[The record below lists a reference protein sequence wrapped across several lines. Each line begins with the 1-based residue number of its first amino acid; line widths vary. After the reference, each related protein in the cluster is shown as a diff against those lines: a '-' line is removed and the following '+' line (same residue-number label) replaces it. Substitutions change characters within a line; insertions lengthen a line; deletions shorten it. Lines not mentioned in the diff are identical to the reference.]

1 MVYVGKYTIPMD
13 GMGIYTVNRQRVNH
27 PAEIHQADPI
37 GTSTD
42 SMMPPL
48 FGRACASAH
57 ALEPAGGNTMFKL
70 GRRIWIPQTF
80 GGGLYMVF

>member
-1 MVYVGKYTIPMD
+1 
-13 GMGIYTVNRQRVNH
+13 MGIYKTVNRQRVSH

-57 ALEPAGGNTMFKL
+57 ALEP
-70 GRRIWIPQTF
+70 
-80 GGGLYMVF
+80 GGGEIRCLNSGGGFGSHNRGPYTFFFRWWQLK